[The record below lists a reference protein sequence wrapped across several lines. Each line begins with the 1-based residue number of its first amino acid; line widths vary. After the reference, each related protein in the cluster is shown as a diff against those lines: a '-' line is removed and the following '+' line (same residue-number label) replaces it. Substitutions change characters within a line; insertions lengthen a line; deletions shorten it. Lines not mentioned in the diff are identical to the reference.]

1 MTPEERD
8 ELLIRLD
15 ERQAAAHKVLFGN
28 GGGAREGLVSR
39 VPVLEDDM
47 RRREA
52 EAKTLREAV
61 PGKRNKALW
70 NSGAITAVMI
80 AVMAAAKEVFG

>member
-8 ELLIRLD
+8 NLLIRLD
-15 ERQAAAHKVLFGN
+15 ERTDRADKALFGN
-28 GGGAREGLVSR
+28 GKPGLVKD
-39 VPVLEDDM
+39 VVVLQEDM
-47 RRREA
+47 RRREE
-52 EAKTLREAV
+52 EAREIRAAA

-80 AVMAAAKEVFG
+80 AVFTAAKQVFGT

>member
-8 ELLIRLD
+8 NLLIRLD
-15 ERQAAAHKVLFGN
+15 ERTARADKALFGN
-28 GGGAREGLVSR
+28 GKPGLVR
-39 VPVLEDDM
+39 DVVVLQEDM

-52 EAKTLREAV
+52 EAEDLRGAV

-70 NSGAITAVMI
+70 SSGAITAVMI
-80 AVMAAAKEVFG
+80 AVLTAAKEAFG

>member
-8 ELLIRLD
+8 NLLIRLD
-15 ERQAAAHKVLFGN
+15 ERTARADKALFGN
-28 GGGAREGLVSR
+28 GVPGLVKD
-39 VPVLEDDM
+39 VVVLQEDM
-47 RRREA
+47 RRRED
-52 EAKTLREAV
+52 EAREIRAGV